1 VANGFIVEKFEG
13 AKMPTTRSLITD
25 KPGAP
30 FRKGE
35 MPLRELGPESVAIRV
50 LYSGICH
57 SDIHQA
63 RDEWFEGIFP
73 MVPGHEI
80 VGEVTAVGSAVSKF
94 SVGDRVGIGTFVDSC
109 RECEYCKEG
118 RENYCLKGNVQ
129 TYNGRHY
136 DGAPTY
142 GGYAQDIVAD
152 QNYVL
157 RVPASLDPAGAAPL
171 LCAGITLYSP
181 LKHWG
186 AGPGKKV
193 AILGLG
199 GLGHMGVKFSVA
211 LGAETYVLGHSAI
224 KRADA
229 LEFGAK
235 DYLLTSEAVD
245 SHKNFFDVIINTTS
259 ADLDVDAL
267 LGMLRIG
274 GSLVNV
280 GLPGNRQSYDPF
292 SVVVGLKSIAGSNT
306 GGIGIT
312 QEMLDF
318 CGEHD
323 IVSTVELV
331 DASDPA
337 AIDSAYERVVGS
349 DVRYRFVIDA
359 NTI

>member
-1 VANGFIVEKFEG
+1 LQTK
-13 AKMPTTRSLITD
+13 SLIT
-25 KPGAP
+25 KAPGAA
-30 FRKGE
+30 FEKGE
-35 MPLRELGPESVAIRV
+35 MPLPELGKTSVAIRI

-80 VGEVTAVGSAVSKF
+80 LGEVTAVGEGVDKF
-94 SVGDRVGIGTFVDSC
+94 SVGQRVGVGTFVDSC
-109 RECEYCKEG
+109 RTCEYCQAG
-118 RENYCLKGNVQ
+118 MENYCLTGNVQ

-136 DGAPTY
+136 DGSPTY
-142 GGYAQDIVAD
+142 GGYAQDIVVD

-157 RVPASLDPAGAAPL
+157 SVPETLDPAGAAPL

-181 LKHWG
+181 LRHWQ

-211 LGAETYVLGHSAI
+211 MGAETYVLGHSQN

-235 DYLLTSEAVD
+235 DYLITSEVAET
-245 SHKNFFDVIINTTS
+245 HKNFFDLIINTTS
-259 ADLDVDAL
+259 ADLNVDDL

-280 GLPGNRQSYDPF
+280 GLPGSRQSYDPF
-292 SVVVGLKSIAGSNT
+292 SIVTGLKSIAGANT
-306 GGIGIT
+306 GNIKDT

-318 CGEHD
+318 CGEHN

-337 AIDSAYERVVGS
+337 QVDAAYARVVGS

-359 NTI
+359 STI

>member
-1 VANGFIVEKFEG
+1 LQTK
-13 AKMPTTRSLITD
+13 SLIT
-25 KPGAP
+25 KAPGAA
-30 FRKGE
+30 FEKGE
-35 MPLRELGPESVAIRV
+35 MPLPELGKTSVAIRI

-80 VGEVTAVGSAVSKF
+80 LGEVTAVGEGVDKF
-94 SVGDRVGIGTFVDSC
+94 RPGQRVGVGTFVDSC
-109 RECEYCKEG
+109 RTCEYCQAG
-118 RENYCLKGNVQ
+118 MENYCLTGNVQ

-136 DGAPTY
+136 DGSPTY
-142 GGYAQDIVAD
+142 GGYAQDIVVD

-157 RVPASLDPAGAAPL
+157 SVPETLDPAGAAPL

-181 LKHWG
+181 LRHWH

-199 GLGHMGVKFSVA
+199 GLGHMGVKFAVA
-211 LGAETYVLGHSAI
+211 MGAETYVLGHSAK
-224 KRADA
+224 KRQDA
-229 LEFGAK
+229 LDFGAK
-235 DYLLTSEAVD
+235 DYLITSEAATT
-245 SHKNFFDVIINTTS
+245 HKNFFDIIINTTS
-259 ADLDVDAL
+259 ADLNVDDL

-292 SVVVGLKSIAGSNT
+292 SVVTGLKSIAGANT
-306 GGIGIT
+306 GNIKDT

-318 CGEHD
+318 CGEHN

-331 DASDPA
+331 DATDPKA
-337 AIDSAYERVVGS
+337 VDAAYERVVGS

-359 NTI
+359 STI